1 MNFIKKQNLVVKII
15 IGLLMGFILG
25 FLYKY
30 LEGTIGV
37 MDFNSS
43 LLEQLVTLF
52 LGLFSLI
59 SVLGTIFVGS
69 LKSIAPLLVFI
80 LIIAALSKQKSSS
93 SKGLIQVIIL
103 YVGATLIAAFVAVVL
118 SFLFPVTLNFSTS
131 ADISSGPSSVME
143 VLGTTL
149 NNLIDNPIKAI
160 ATGNYLGIL
169 FWASLIG
176 VSLKSAGNEIK
187 KGITQLEEGLT
198 KVIKLIISFAPL
210 GIMGIVFG
218 TIVDIGFKA
227 MLSYGQLIILLLS
240 AMLIMLFIIDPI
252 IVYFYTR
259 ENPYKIIFKCLST
272 SGLSAFFTR
281 SSAANIPVNLELCKE
296 LNVDEELYS
305 VSIPLGATIN
315 MTGAAITITIL
326 TLAAANTEHIL
337 VTFPMAIVLSIVAAL
352 SACGASGVP
361 GGSLLLL
368 TTSTALFNMDAS
380 IASQIIA
387 VGYVISV
394 IQDSAETA
402 LNSAS
407 DALYTI
413 VVDKKIK
420 REKSKEKK
428 V

>member
-15 IGLLMGFILG
+15 IGLLMGFALG

-30 LEGTIGV
+30 LAGTLGV
-37 MDFNSS
+37 MDFNSPILGQIVS
-43 LLEQLVTLF
+43 LF
-52 LGLFSLI
+52 LGAFSLI
-59 SVLGTIFVGS
+59 SVLGTLFVGS

-80 LIIAALSKQKSSS
+80 LIISALSKQKSSS
-93 SKGLIQVIIL
+93 SKGLVQVIIL
-103 YVGATLIAAFVAVVL
+103 YVGATLVAAFVAVIL
-118 SFLFPVTLNFSTS
+118 SFLFPVTLSFTSSAEVST
-131 ADISSGPSSVME
+131 GPSSVME

-187 KGITQLEEGLT
+187 KGINQLEEALT
-198 KVIKLIISFAPL
+198 KVIKFIIGFAPL

-227 MLSYGQLIILLLS
+227 MISYGQLIALLLA
-240 AMLIMLFIIDPI
+240 AMLIMLLIIDPI
-252 IVYFYTR
+252 IVYYYTR
-259 ENPYKIIFKCLST
+259 ENPYKIIFKCLAT

-296 LNVDEELYS
+296 LGVDEELYS

-326 TLAAANTEHIL
+326 TLAAANTENII

-368 TTSTALFNMDAS
+368 TTSTALFNMDAAV
-380 IASQIIA
+380 ASQIIA

-413 VVDKKIK
+413 IVDKKLK
-420 REKSKEKK
+420 RLKKKE
-428 V
+428 

>member
-1 MNFIKKQNLVVKII
+1 MNFIKKQNLVVKIL
-15 IGLLMGFILG
+15 IGLLMGFVLG

-43 LLEQLVTLF
+43 LLEQLVSLF
-52 LGLFSLI
+52 LGAFSLL

-80 LIIAALSKQKSSS
+80 LIISALSKQKSSS
-93 SKGLIQVIIL
+93 SKGLVQVIIL
-103 YVGATLIAAFVAVVL
+103 YVGATLVAAFVAVIL
-118 SFLFPVTLNFSTS
+118 SFLFPVTLNFTTS
-131 ADISSGPSSVME
+131 ADVSSGPSSVME

-187 KGITQLEEGLT
+187 KGITQLEEALT
-198 KVIKLIISFAPL
+198 KVIKFIISFAPL

-227 MLSYGQLIILLLS
+227 MLSYGQLIVLLLS

-296 LNVDEELYS
+296 LDVDEELYS

-326 TLAAANTEHIL
+326 TLAAANTEQIL

-413 VVDKKIK
+413 IVDRKIK
-420 REKSKEKK
+420 RKNK
-428 V
+428 

>member
-1 MNFIKKQNLVVKII
+1 MNFIKKQNLVVKIL
-15 IGLLMGFILG
+15 IGLLMGFVLG

-30 LEGTIGV
+30 LEGTVGV
-37 MDFNSS
+37 MEFNSII
-43 LLEQLVTLF
+43 LQEIVTLF
-52 LGLFSLI
+52 LGAFSLL

-69 LKSIAPLLVFI
+69 LKSIAPLLVFV
-80 LIIAALSKQKSSS
+80 LIISALSKQKSSS

-118 SFLFPVTLNFSTS
+118 SFLFPVTLNFTSSTDVS
-131 ADISSGPSSVME
+131 AGPSSVME

-149 NNLIDNPIKAI
+149 NNLIDNPINAI

-176 VSLKSAGNEIK
+176 VSLKSAGKEIK
-187 KGITQLEEGLT
+187 KGITQLEEALT
-198 KVIKLIISFAPL
+198 KVIKFIISFAPL

-227 MLSYGQLIILLLS
+227 MLSYGQLIALLLA

-259 ENPYKIIFKCLST
+259 ENPYKIIFKCLAT

-296 LNVDEELYS
+296 LDVDEELYS

-326 TLAAANTEHIL
+326 TLAAANTEHIV

-413 VVDKKIK
+413 IVDKKLK
-420 REKSKEKK
+420 RKK
-428 V
+428 K

>member
-15 IGLLMGFILG
+15 MGLLMGFVLG

-30 LEGTIGV
+30 LEGTLGV

-43 LLEQLVTLF
+43 IVEQLVSLF
-52 LGLFSLI
+52 LVAFSLI
-59 SVLGTIFVGS
+59 SVLGTLFVGS
-69 LKSIAPLLVFI
+69 LKSIAPLLVFV

-93 SKGLIQVIIL
+93 SKGLVQVIIL
-103 YVGATLIAAFVAVVL
+103 YVGATLVAAFVAVIL
-118 SFLFPVTLNFSTS
+118 SFLFPITLSFTTNADVST
-131 ADISSGPSSVME
+131 GPSSVME

-187 KGITQLEEGLT
+187 KGISQLEGALT
-198 KVIKLIISFAPL
+198 KVIKFIIGFAPL

-227 MLSYGQLIILLLS
+227 MLSYGQLIILLLA

-252 IVYFYTR
+252 IVYYYTR
-259 ENPYKIIFKCLST
+259 ENPYKIIFKCLAT

-281 SSAANIPVNLELCKE
+281 SSAANIPVNLELCRE
-296 LNVDEELYS
+296 LGVDEELYS

-326 TLAAANTEHIL
+326 TLAAANTEHII

-368 TTSTALFNMDAS
+368 TTSTALFNMDAAV
-380 IASQIIA
+380 ASQIIA

-413 VVDKKIK
+413 IVDKKLK
-420 REKSKEKK
+420 RLENKK
-428 V
+428 KQ

>member
-1 MNFIKKQNLVVKII
+1 MNFIKKQNLVVKIL
-15 IGLLMGFILG
+15 IGLLMGFVLG

-43 LLEQLVTLF
+43 LLEQLVSLF
-52 LGLFSLI
+52 LGAFSLL

-80 LIIAALSKQKSSS
+80 LIISALSKQKSSS
-93 SKGLIQVIIL
+93 SKGLLQVIIL
-103 YVGATLIAAFVAVVL
+103 YVGATLVAAFVAVIL
-118 SFLFPVTLNFSTS
+118 SFLFPVTLNFTTS
-131 ADISSGPSSVME
+131 ADVSSGPSSVME

-187 KGITQLEEGLT
+187 KGITQLEEALT
-198 KVIKLIISFAPL
+198 KVIKFIISFAPL

-227 MLSYGQLIILLLS
+227 MLSYGQLIVLLLS

-296 LNVDEELYS
+296 LDVDEELYS

-326 TLAAANTEHIL
+326 TLAAANTEQIL

-413 VVDKKIK
+413 IVDRKIK
-420 REKSKEKK
+420 RKNK
-428 V
+428 

>member
-1 MNFIKKQNLVVKII
+1 MNFIKKQNLVVKIL
-15 IGLLMGFILG
+15 IGLLMGFVLG

-43 LLEQLVTLF
+43 ILEQLISLF
-52 LGLFSLI
+52 LGAFSLV

-80 LIIAALSKQKSSS
+80 LIISALSKQKSSS
-93 SKGLIQVIIL
+93 SKGLVQVIIL
-103 YVGATLIAAFVAVVL
+103 YVGATLVAAFVAVIL
-118 SFLFPVTLNFSTS
+118 SFLFPVTLNFTTS
-131 ADISSGPSSVME
+131 ADVSSGPSSVME

-187 KGITQLEEGLT
+187 KGITQLEESLT
-198 KVIKLIISFAPL
+198 KVIKFIISFAPL

-218 TIVDIGFKA
+218 TIVDVGFKA
-227 MLSYGQLIILLLS
+227 MLSYGQLIVLLLS

-296 LNVDEELYS
+296 LDVDEELYS

-326 TLAAANTEHIL
+326 TLAAANTEQIL

-413 VVDKKIK
+413 IVDKKIK
-420 REKSKEKK
+420 RKNK
-428 V
+428 